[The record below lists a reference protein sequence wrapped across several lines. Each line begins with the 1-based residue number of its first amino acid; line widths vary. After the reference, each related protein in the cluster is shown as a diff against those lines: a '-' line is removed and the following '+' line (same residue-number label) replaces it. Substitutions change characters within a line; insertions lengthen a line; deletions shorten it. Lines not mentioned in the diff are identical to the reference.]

1 MSLTRWEPFKDLM
14 TLREA
19 MDRLFED
26 SFVRTGPRWI
36 TAQDGA
42 RCDLALDVYDTDE
55 EIVVSAAVP
64 GMGPDDVSITIEGD
78 TLIIRGELP
87 APMENVNYIVQER
100 SFGTFQRQLRM
111 NIPVDAERA
120 EASFENGVLTLVI
133 PKKEEVKPRTIQ
145 VKSKE

>member
-26 SFVRTGPRWI
+26 SYVRTGPRWV
-36 TAQDGA
+36 TAREGI
-42 RCDLALDVYDTDE
+42 RCDLALDVYATDE
-55 EIVVSAAVP
+55 EVVVQAAVP
-64 GMGPDDVSITIEGD
+64 GLSPDDVNITIEGD
-78 TLIIRGELP
+78 TITIRGELP
-87 APMENVNYIVQER
+87 APMENVNYIMQER
-100 SFGTFQRQLRM
+100 SYGTFQRQLRM

-133 PKKEEVKPRTIQ
+133 PKREEVKPRTIQ